1 VGDLGNRGIDP
12 DRGLGLCVTLRGPVA
27 TLEMRSP
34 GKGRVVRIDPALS
47 RLAYR
52 CHPDGCPRDRTCC
65 VGLAVSISR
74 REMRVIDSLM
84 DELARLVPS
93 LRDGSAYANVFV
105 DDADGIQIEPRDEI
119 GTCPFLFRQ
128 RGRALCSIHRTAQQ
142 SGRDVAAVKPRACRH
157 WPLTLER
164 QGRTVRITVHPDAQT
179 IGCVAPL
186 AELPGQPSI
195 LEAFAAEI
203 AELRRLY

>member
-1 VGDLGNRGIDP
+1 
-12 DRGLGLCVTLRGPVA
+12 
-27 TLEMRSP
+27 MRSP
-34 GKGRVVRIDPALS
+34 GTNRLVRIDPVLS

-65 VGLAVSISR
+65 VGLAVSVSR

-93 LRDGSAYANVFV
+93 LRDGSAYADVFV
-105 DDADGIQIEPRDEI
+105 KDADGIQIDPRDER
-119 GTCPFLFRQ
+119 GTCPFLFRE
-128 RGRALCSIHRTAQQ
+128 RDRALCAIHRTAQQ
-142 SGRDVAAVKPRACRH
+142 SGRDVAAFKPRACRH

-164 QGRTVRITVHPDAQT
+164 QRGAVRITVHPDAQR

-186 AELPGQPSI
+186 ADLPGQPSI
-195 LEAFAAEI
+195 REAFADEI
-203 AELRRLY
+203 AELRRLSFLRPARGRRA